1 MAVLKSKLL
10 LRISLVVIILGALA
24 FLFLHENGILKYLEL
39 KSELNK
45 IDSEIT
51 ASEEKLKSLQA
62 EIESLKNS
70 KEKIE
75 RVAREK
81 FNMMKKNEK
90 AFRIDEN

>member
-10 LRISLVVIILGALA
+10 LRISLVVVILGALA

-62 EIESLKNS
+62 EIDSLKNS

-90 AFRIDEN
+90 AFKIDEN

>member
-1 MAVLKSKLL
+1 MAAFKSKLL
-10 LRISLVVIILGALA
+10 LRISLVVVILGALA

-62 EIESLKNS
+62 EIDSLKNS

>member
-1 MAVLKSKLL
+1 MAAFKSKLL
-10 LRISLVVIILGALA
+10 LRISLVVVILGALA

>member
-62 EIESLKNS
+62 EIDSLKNS

>member
-62 EIESLKNS
+62 EIDSLKNS

-90 AFRIDEN
+90 AFKIDEN

>member
-10 LRISLVVIILGALA
+10 LRISLVVVILGALA
-24 FLFLHENGILKYLEL
+24 FLLLHENGILKYLEL

-62 EIESLKNS
+62 EIDSLKNS

-90 AFRIDEN
+90 AFKIDEN